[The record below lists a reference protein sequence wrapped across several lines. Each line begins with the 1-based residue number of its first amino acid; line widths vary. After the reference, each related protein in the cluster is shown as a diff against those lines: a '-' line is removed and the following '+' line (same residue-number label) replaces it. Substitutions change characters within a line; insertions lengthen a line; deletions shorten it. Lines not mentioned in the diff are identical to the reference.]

1 MITKISVLFSFYR
14 AILLNLGINCLIFGG
29 VAPFSLPVLEEGNLS
44 KAAKQLNI
52 SQPPLSHVIKM
63 LEEELETTLFFRGQ
77 RKITLTESGKI
88 LYSKAQHLL
97 ELQKQTTKEIQDLK
111 KSGKGTIAFGC
122 VSSAHMVL
130 LEKGILP
137 FYQKNPKITYELYE
151 KNTYELI
158 ELLNANIIEFA
169 LIRTPFSE
177 ANFQIHYLN
186 EDAMVAIYQK
196 EKFSFKG
203 KNGTLAELK
212 DQPLILYRRFYSI
225 IASVFDQNMIQPNIY
240 CQCDD
245 ARTAVLWASQGL
257 GIAIVPFSATSYI
270 QGNENVTFSYLK
282 ESFFA
287 SKMAI
292 IHKKINTCL

>member
-1 MITKISVLFSFYR
+1 M
-14 AILLNLGINCLIFGG
+14 LNLGINCLIFGG

-52 SQPPLSHVIKM
+52 SQPPLSHAIKM

-169 LIRTPFSE
+169 LIRTPFS
-177 ANFQIHYLN
+177 
-186 EDAMVAIYQK
+186 
-196 EKFSFKG
+196 
-203 KNGTLAELK
+203 
-212 DQPLILYRRFYSI
+212 
-225 IASVFDQNMIQPNIY
+225 
-240 CQCDD
+240 
-245 ARTAVLWASQGL
+245 
-257 GIAIVPFSATSYI
+257 ATSYI

-292 IHKKINTCL
+292 IHKKNQYLSLNAQALIATIKSHF

>member
-1 MITKISVLFSFYR
+1 MDLRQLHYFVTIVD
-14 AILLNLGINCLIFGG
+14 
-29 VAPFSLPVLEEGNLS
+29 EGNIS
-44 KAAKQLNI
+44 KAANQLNI
-52 SQPPLSHVIKM
+52 SQPPLSHAIKM

-257 GIAIVPFSATSYI
+257 CIAIVPFSATSYI

-282 ESFFA
+282 ESFFV

-292 IHKKINTCL
+292 IHKKNQYLSLNAQALIATIKSHF

>member
-1 MITKISVLFSFYR
+1 
-14 AILLNLGINCLIFGG
+14 
-29 VAPFSLPVLEEGNLS
+29 
-44 KAAKQLNI
+44 
-52 SQPPLSHVIKM
+52 
-63 LEEELETTLFFRGQ
+63 
-77 RKITLTESGKI
+77 
-88 LYSKAQHLL
+88 
-97 ELQKQTTKEIQDLK
+97 
-111 KSGKGTIAFGC
+111 
-122 VSSAHMVL
+122 MVL